1 MNERERQRLLDSTQ
15 RKSGTIGEEI
25 PETVTVQGR
34 EVDLREFVFECKR
47 LEAVPDEERERIE
60 EMERKLKRERLARK
74 QRIADDDITYEE
86 GERLV
91 DVIRGLDRAINALE
105 GLDSPS
111 LSEELRRKRIRDA
124 EKLLSLVEQ
133 ATSPER

>member
-15 RKSGTIGEEI
+15 RKSGTIGQQI
-25 PETVTVQGR
+25 PETVTVQGT
-34 EVDLREFVFECKR
+34 EVELREFVFECKR
-47 LEAVPDEERERIE
+47 LESIPDDERERIE
-60 EMERKLKRERLARK
+60 EMKTALKRERLARK
-74 QRIADDDITYEE
+74 QRIADDDISYEA

-111 LSEELRRKRIRDA
+111 LSEELRRKQIRDA
-124 EKLLSLVEQ
+124 EKLLSLIDQ
-133 ATSPER
+133 AT

>member
-25 PETVTVQGR
+25 PETVTVQGS

-47 LEAVPDEERERIE
+47 LKAVPDEERERIE

-133 ATSPER
+133 AT

>member
-25 PETVTVQGR
+25 PETVTVQGS

-133 ATSPER
+133 ATSPGR

>member
-15 RKSGTIGEEI
+15 RKSGTVGEQI
-25 PETVTVQGR
+25 PETVTVQGT
-34 EVDLREFVFECKR
+34 EVELREFVFECKR
-47 LEAVPDEERERIE
+47 LESIPDDERERIE
-60 EMERKLKRERLARK
+60 EMKTALKRERLARK
-74 QRIADDDITYEE
+74 QRIADDDISYEA

-111 LSEELRRKRIRDA
+111 LSEELRRKQIRDA
-124 EKLLSLVEQ
+124 EKLLSLIDQ
-133 ATSPER
+133 AT

>member
-1 MNERERQRLLDSTQ
+1 MNEQERQRLLDSTQ

-25 PETVTVQGR
+25 PETVTIRGS

-74 QRIADDDITYEE
+74 QRIADEDITYEE

-111 LSEELRRKRIRDA
+111 LSEELRRKRLRDA
-124 EKLLSLVEQ
+124 EELLSLVEQ
-133 ATSPER
+133 AT

>member
-25 PETVTVQGR
+25 PETVTVQGN

-47 LEAVPDEERERIE
+47 LKAVPDEERERIE

-74 QRIADDDITYEE
+74 QRIADDDITYGE

-133 ATSPER
+133 ATSPGS

>member
-25 PETVTVQGR
+25 PETVTVQGS

-47 LEAVPDEERERIE
+47 LKAVPDEERERIE

-133 ATSPER
+133 ATSPGR

>member
-25 PETVTVQGR
+25 PETVTVRGS

-133 ATSPER
+133 AT

>member
-25 PETVTVQGR
+25 PETVTVQGS

-47 LEAVPDEERERIE
+47 LKAVPDEERERIE

-91 DVIRGLDRAINALE
+91 DVIRGLDRALNALE

-133 ATSPER
+133 AT

>member
-25 PETVTVQGR
+25 PETVTVQGN

-47 LEAVPDEERERIE
+47 LKAVPDEERERIE

-133 ATSPER
+133 ATSPGR

>member
-25 PETVTVQGR
+25 PETVTVRGS

-133 ATSPER
+133 ATSPRR

>member
-25 PETVTVQGR
+25 PETVTVQGS
-34 EVDLREFVFECKR
+34 EVDLREFVFECKH

-60 EMERKLKRERLARK
+60 EMEQKLKRERLARK

-133 ATSPER
+133 ATSPGR

>member
-25 PETVTVQGR
+25 PETVTVRGS

-133 ATSPER
+133 ATSPGR

>member
-25 PETVTVQGR
+25 PETVTVQGS

-133 ATSPER
+133 AT